1 MLINTKGEVV
11 NVPEHVRSSTKQ
23 GAAVLAQLRE
33 VLENPAKR
41 CGTMFSL
48 GTRARMRHAS

>member
-11 NVPEHVRSSTKQ
+11 NVPEHVRSSTKH

-33 VLENPAKR
+33 VLENPVKSSGA
-41 CGTMFSL
+41 MFRL
-48 GTRARMRHAS
+48 ETRARVRNA